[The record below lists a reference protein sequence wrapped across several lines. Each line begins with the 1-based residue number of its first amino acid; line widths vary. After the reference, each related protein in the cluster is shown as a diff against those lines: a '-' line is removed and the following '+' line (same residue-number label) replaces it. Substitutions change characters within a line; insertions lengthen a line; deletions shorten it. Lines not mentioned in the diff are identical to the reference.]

1 MSEKKF
7 FNFETFLNYWIKNM
21 STVFQILKRI
31 QIDLSLRN
39 RTTINRFIQ
48 TRKQCTSFHIHRRL
62 PPATSNFHKFVP
74 TPIHTSNA
82 LLTPNIHT
90 VISSRSLKLFC
101 PQYKDVSS
109 SYDMKSFCYFCKA
122 FKKMRKSWIFQ
133 L

>member
-7 FNFETFLNYWIKNM
+7 FNFETFLNYWIKIM

-48 TRKQCTSFHIHRRL
+48 TRKQCTSFHIHRSL

-109 SYDMKSFCYFCKA
+109 SYDMKSFCYFCKT
-122 FKKMRKSWIFQ
+122 FKKRWKSWIFQ

>member
-1 MSEKKF
+1 
-7 FNFETFLNYWIKNM
+7 M

-109 SYDMKSFCYFCKA
+109 SYDMKSFCYFCKT
-122 FKKMRKSWIFQ
+122 FKKMKILEFSIFNCRTFPKMKK
-133 L
+133 LAW